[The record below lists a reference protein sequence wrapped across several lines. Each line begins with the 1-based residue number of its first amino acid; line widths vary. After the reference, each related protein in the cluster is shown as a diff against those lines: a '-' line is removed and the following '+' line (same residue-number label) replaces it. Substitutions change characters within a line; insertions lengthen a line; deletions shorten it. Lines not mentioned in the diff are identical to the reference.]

1 MKVVNGLPVR
11 QSDHHTVEC
20 SARHGNSVGTSV
32 EGTRVGCKVGSD
44 CTLVPPG
51 LVGVRLCLG
60 KVVATPAGG
69 LCFCMLWFYVSF
81 LVFLW

>member
-1 MKVVNGLPVR
+1 M
-11 QSDHHTVEC
+11 
-20 SARHGNSVGTSV
+20 
-32 EGTRVGCKVGSD
+32 GCKVGSD

-60 KVVATPAGG
+60 KVVAAPAGG